1 MFSGSAVAGAKVL
14 HIVSVYS
21 VSNGGERQLRRQIFH
36 LCKKFGL
43 AVITAIGV
51 VGYVIW
57 VFEFGRNNK
66 LVTKAGL
73 SNEGLNRSEEHTS
86 ELQSH
91 HDLHSSPTRRS
102 SDLESPAYRQRLL
115 RKQWRRTPASSPNF
129 PSLQKVRSCSDNS
142 DRRCWLRNLGFRI
155 RS

>member
-21 VSNGGERQLRRQIFH
+21 VSNGGELQLRRQLFH

-66 LVTKAGL
+66 LVTKARL
-73 SNEGLNRSEEHTS
+73 SNEGLGLLAIMLRK
-86 ELQSH
+86 
-91 HDLHSSPTRRS
+91 TRRQS
-102 SDLESPAYRQRLL
+102 GHCQSALGQRGMG
-115 RKQWRRTPASSPNF
+115 RPGQIS
-129 PSLQKVRSCSDNS
+129 
-142 DRRCWLRNLGFRI
+142 RI
-155 RS
+155 RAARERHEQGIQLAEAIEE